1 MNTGRKMSIKDE
13 LISENDVAKLF
24 SSVNT
29 NDGGMVYIL
38 PEVSTSGKGDLI
50 NEYSPDLKK
59 FAKTKNIPCSLIYD
73 KDNYDYLSL
82 RDSEILLPFIISL
95 SAAACYDLLKPY
107 IIRFFNEKKNLKV
120 RLITKRKKESEY
132 RKIVIKG
139 DAEEVVR
146 ALEVLKG
153 DENDGI

>member
-1 MNTGRKMSIKDE
+1 MSIKDE

-107 IIRFFNEKKNLKV
+107 IIRFFNEK
-120 RLITKRKKESEY
+120 RI
-132 RKIVIKG
+132 
-139 DAEEVVR
+139 
-146 ALEVLKG
+146 
-153 DENDGI
+153 

>member
-1 MNTGRKMSIKDE
+1 MSIKDE

-82 RDSEILLPFIISL
+82 RDSDSFFLLVINLTFKFFFSLKKRII
-95 SAAACYDLLKPY
+95 YG
-107 IIRFFNEKKNLKV
+107 FNK
-120 RLITKRKKESEY
+120 S
-132 RKIVIKG
+132 
-139 DAEEVVR
+139 
-146 ALEVLKG
+146 
-153 DENDGI
+153 